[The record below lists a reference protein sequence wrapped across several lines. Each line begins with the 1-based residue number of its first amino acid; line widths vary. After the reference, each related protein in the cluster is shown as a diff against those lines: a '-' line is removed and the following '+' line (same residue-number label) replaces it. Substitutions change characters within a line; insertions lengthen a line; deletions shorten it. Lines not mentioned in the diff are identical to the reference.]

1 MGSKPNPK
9 AGGTQFNQD
18 VASQAGTDKQEVAE
32 QSQDPVVKVDAA
44 PAELPVA
51 QGVTIV
57 TEVKDVVVEEQA
69 APEVQA
75 APVIQTAADPLIPA
89 VVAMPVPLPVA
100 PQVTIAPTVVAAAPE
115 VKVESTPIVVN
126 TIAPVDSQQ
135 NLKDQIAYILR
146 DVPAAYHTDIS
157 RVFVYLDRM
166 APNRPISNEAGAKEQ
181 VALYRAIQNI
191 INRQEVY
198 FTQLFTALLAIFKS
212 EFKGA
217 LGDRYRLRF
226 MESVVL
232 GEGDRKGFNYLTHLL
247 CVGAD
252 PVSRKKALESINFD
266 RTLSNGVTAVGR
278 DRILGYFDA

>member
-9 AGGTQFNQD
+9 AGSEQISQD
-18 VASQAGTDKQEVAE
+18 VAAQSSANQQEAPT
-32 QSQDPVVKVDAA
+32 QSQDPVAKVDAA
-44 PAELPVA
+44 PAALPVA
-51 QGVTIV
+51 QGVSIV
-57 TEVKDVVVEEQA
+57 ADEPADVSAVAEVAKEE
-69 APEVQA
+69 AP
-75 APVIQTAADPLIPA
+75 ADPLIPA
-89 VVAMPVPLPVA
+89 PVAMAAPVPVA
-100 PQVTIAPTVVAAAPE
+100 PQVTIAPTVVAAPAP
-115 VKVESTPIVVN
+115 KVESTPVVVN
-126 TIAPVDSQQ
+126 APAPVDSKQD
-135 NLKDQIAYILR
+135 LKTQIAYILR
-146 DVPAAYHTDIS
+146 DVPAAYHTDIN

-166 APNRPISNEAGAKEQ
+166 APNRPVSNEAGAKEQ
-181 VALYRAIQNI
+181 VALYKAIQNI

-198 FTQLFTALLAIFKS
+198 FTQLFTALLAIFKA

-252 PVSRKKALESINFD
+252 PVSRKLALKSVNFD
-266 RTLSNGVTAVGR
+266 RALSNGVTAVGR